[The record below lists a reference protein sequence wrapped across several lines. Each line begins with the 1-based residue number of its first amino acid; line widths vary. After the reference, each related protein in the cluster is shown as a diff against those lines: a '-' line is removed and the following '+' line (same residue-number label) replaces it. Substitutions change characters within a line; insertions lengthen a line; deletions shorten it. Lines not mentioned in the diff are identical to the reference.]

1 MAQKWSASKQA
12 ELPLLMQPT
21 MRPEELLQELLHE
34 LQVHQVELE
43 MQNEEL
49 RRAQV
54 ELETAHDRFVDL
66 YDFAPVGYLTLDAQ
80 GMIVEV
86 NLTATGLLGKERRQ
100 LLKHA
105 FGRLV
110 TVEDSNRWH
119 LYFRDALQ
127 RDDPSRIELSLKSS
141 EGHPLH
147 PLHVQMDAVR
157 VMTQDS
163 VPLLRIT
170 LTDIGERKVA
180 EAELRIAAA
189 AFETQ
194 EGIMITDANRVILRV
209 NRAFSEIT
217 GYCTD
222 EAIGKTPS
230 LLHSGMHD
238 ESFYEAIRESVN
250 CFGIWQGEVL
260 SRRKNDKVYPEWL
273 TITAVTDQKKKITQY
288 VYTMVDISQRKS
300 WEEIN
305 QLAFYDALTLLPNR
319 RLLMDRLHQVL
330 ANSARTRLEGALM
343 FIDLD
348 NFKKLNDTHGHDKGD
363 LLLLQ
368 VAQRLTDCARAGDTV
383 ARLGGDEFVLMLA
396 DLSEHPAEAAE
407 QAKTA
412 GEKIL
417 TELRKPYQLAG
428 HDYQSTA
435 SIGIVLFGNHQYN
448 AAELL
453 KQADLTMYQAK
464 AAGRNTVRFFDG
476 DVQAA
481 VSVGATLKHD
491 LRQGVLGNQFLL
503 YFQPQMDDHQHITG
517 VEALVRWQHPQRGLV
532 LPSEFI
538 PLAEET
544 GLIQALGQWVLTMA
558 CAQLSHWAMRPA
570 TAHLT
575 LAINISALQFR
586 QPDFVGQV
594 IAALERAGADPKKL
608 KLELTESVM
617 LDDVEGMIEKMA
629 TLTAHGVGLSLD
641 DFGTGYS
648 SLSYLKRLPLGQLK
662 IDKSFIRDVLTNPND
677 AAIAC
682 TVLTLGHT
690 LGLTVIAEG
699 VETQAQREFLGEHG
713 CHGFQGYLFSR
724 PMPLKEFELHLG
736 NSVPF

>member
-1 MAQKWSASKQA
+1 MPQKWKASDQA

-21 MRPEELLQELLHE
+21 MRPEELLHE
-34 LQVHQVELE
+34 PQVHQVELE

-54 ELETAHDRFVDL
+54 ALETAHDRFVDL
-66 YDFAPVGYLTLDAQ
+66 YDFAPVGYLTLNAQ
-80 GMIVEV
+80 GMIVEA

-105 FGRLV
+105 FVRLV
-110 TVEDSNRWH
+110 TAEDSHRWH
-119 LYFRDALQ
+119 LYFRDALK
-127 RDDPSRIELSLKSS
+127 REDPSRIELTLKTRDD
-141 EGHPLH
+141 HA
-147 PLHVQMDAVR
+147 LHVQLDSVR
-157 VMTQDS
+157 VMTQEA

-170 LTDIGERKVA
+170 LTDIGERKAA

-194 EGIMITDANRVILRV
+194 EGIMITDANWVILRV
-209 NRAFSEIT
+209 NRAFSDIT
-217 GYCTD
+217 GYCAE

-230 LLHSGMHD
+230 LVHSGLHD

-250 CFGIWQGEVL
+250 CFGLWQGEVL

-273 TITAVTDQKKKITQY
+273 TITAVTDQKKKVTQY

-330 ANSARTRLEGALM
+330 ATSARTRLEGALM

-348 NFKKLNDTHGHDKGD
+348 HFKTLNDTHGHDKGD

-368 VAQRLTDCARAGDTV
+368 VAQRLTECARAGDTV

-396 DLSEHPAEAAE
+396 DLSEHPVEAAA

-412 GEKIL
+412 GEKIVA
-417 TELRKPYQLAG
+417 ELRKPYQLAG
-428 HDYQSTA
+428 HEYHSTA
-435 SIGIVLFGNHQYN
+435 SIGIVLFGDRQYN

-464 AAGRNTVRFFDG
+464 AAGRNTMRFFDGDG

-481 VSVGATLKHD
+481 VSIGAALKYD

-517 VEALVRWQHPQRGLV
+517 VEALVRWQHPQRGLI

-538 PLAEET
+538 PLAEDS
-544 GLIQALGQWVLTMA
+544 GLIESLGQWVLNMA
-558 CAQLSHWAMRPA
+558 CAQLSQWATRPA

-586 QPDFVGQV
+586 QPDFVERV
-594 IAALERAGADPKKL
+594 ITALERAGADPKKL

-617 LDDVEGMIEKMA
+617 LDDVEGTIEKMA

-662 IDKSFIRDVLTNPND
+662 IDKSFIHDVLTNRND

-690 LGLTVIAEG
+690 LGLAVIAEG
-699 VETQAQREFLGEHG
+699 VETEAQREFLGLHG

-724 PMPLKEFELHLG
+724 PMPLKEFEQHLG